1 MFGDLSCEG
10 ADSLRSDA
18 SESTP
23 SYSSNLLKD
32 TLLQKLRE
40 DINELRLEIILLR
53 EEVLKNRQ
61 RIIALESKKKIQGKE
76 VKRRVDSMLLLL
88 VDYGGSL
95 NSSSVKAYMG
105 LSKDELYRTLKC
117 ARDEGLIE
125 VLPDPRDR
133 RGYILN
139 IKTDVSNNILHKR
152 LK

>member
-1 MFGDLSCEG
+1 VFGDLSREG
-10 ADSLRSDA
+10 ADSFRSDA

-105 LSKDELYRTLKC
+105 
-117 ARDEGLIE
+117 
-125 VLPDPRDR
+125 
-133 RGYILN
+133 
-139 IKTDVSNNILHKR
+139 
-152 LK
+152 